1 MTWEEVLKMPGY
13 GKKHMHP
20 IIKRVL
26 CKLEKPTDAATILS
40 LIRMEFEE
48 ENRQRAAGNVRA
60 KSNKVSKVT
69 GKPLP
74 GQHIYSQINVSRAM
88 PIISRLKVFIG
99 KEIREGNMRQ
109 QGDNYVWV
117 GGPCE

>member
-20 IIKRVL
+20 IVRRVL
-26 CKLEKPTDAATILS
+26 CKTKKPTDGATLLS

-60 KSNKVSKVT
+60 KSTKTHAKT
-69 GKPLP
+69 GKPIP
-74 GQHIYSQINVSRAM
+74 GQKNYSQINVPRAM
-88 PIISRLKVFIG
+88 PTISRLKVFINN
-99 KEIREGNMRQ
+99 EIRDGNMRQ

>member
-26 CKLEKPTDAATILS
+26 CKLEKPTDIPTLLS
-40 LIRMEFEE
+40 LMRMEFEE

-60 KSNKVSKVT
+60 KSTKISAKT

-74 GQHIYSQINVSRAM
+74 GQKNYSQINVPRAM
-88 PIISRLKVFIG
+88 PTNSRLIVFIG